1 VDGRLDHL
9 IRIKDFPGIEIGDYN
24 IRDPEIEGYQN
35 RILTTADDADE
46 FEIAE
51 EGAISRNYEIMT
63 KKMLLK
69 RFEWRGIERGRSKNK
84 AGLMDILRAWDQRAR
99 DAREKQNEAV

>member
-1 VDGRLDHL
+1 MILGSTSDHL
-9 IRIKDFPGIEIGDYN
+9 ICIKDFSDIEIGDYN
-24 IRDPEIEGYQN
+24 LRDPEIEEYQN
-35 RILTTADDADE
+35 RIFTADE

>member
-1 VDGRLDHL
+1 MVVLTTRL
-9 IRIKDFPGIEIGDYN
+9 IRIKEFPGIEIGDYN

-63 KKMLLK
+63 KKCY
-69 RFEWRGIERGRSKNK
+69 
-84 AGLMDILRAWDQRAR
+84 
-99 DAREKQNEAV
+99 